1 MSFSPQIRHLLVTL
15 AILTACAIQLARG
28 YRPLIV
34 FACAATFLLVGNLMV
49 YLSGSKERAMRRRRK
64 REYFA
69 GVALLTTSLSVVP
82 ARAQLLGE
90 PPLPAKEKKQ
100 KQRAGEL
107 EWLWQYS
114 PPPAEGREHEL
125 IQDPHF
131 RDFLDQYFKAPQ
143 SFWGPHAD
151 DPKGRARKSLADTVY
166 DFLAIPGQVIADE
179 NRYVTATGSVF
190 HFRTSRGLIF
200 ADLNAKD
207 PLVVFAA
214 IDWIRDDRPTTDP
227 NAEYTLWIFPN
238 KPLFAKP
245 LSGSSDDA
253 AHLPSALERSLTRW
267 MRTPLP
273 GSGVVQKITAAI
285 LVDPDG
291 TPHQVLVPGG
301 VGTPASEGPALPRR
315 TPPLQLQPR
324 TDKHP

>member
-1 MSFSPQIRHLLVTL
+1 MSFSPRIRHLLVTFT
-15 AILTACAIQLARG
+15 ILTACAIQFVRG

-34 FACAATFLLVGNLMV
+34 FVCAITFLLAGNLMV
-49 YLSGSKERAMRRRRK
+49 YLSGSKERAVRRRQR
-64 REYFA
+64 RDYYA
-69 GVALLTTSLSVVP
+69 GAVLLLMSLGAVP
-82 ARAQLLGE
+82 GHAQLLGE
-90 PPLPAKEKKQ
+90 PPIPPKEKKQ
-100 KQRAGEL
+100 KQRAGDL

-151 DPKGRARKSLADTVY
+151 DPKGGARKSLADTVD

-179 NRYVTATGSVF
+179 NRYITATGSVF

-200 ADLNAKD
+200 ADLNSKD
-207 PLVVFAA
+207 PLVAFAA

-227 NAEYTLWIFPN
+227 NAEYTLWIFAN
-238 KPLFAKP
+238 KALFAKALP
-245 LSGSSDDA
+245 GSGDNS
-253 AHLPSALERSLTRW
+253 AHLPQAFQRSLTRW
-267 MRTPLP
+267 MITPLP
-273 GSGVVQKITAAI
+273 GSGAVQKVTAAI

-291 TPHQVLVPGG
+291 TPHQIPVPGG
-301 VGTPASEGPALPRR
+301 AGAAPVEGPSLPKR
-315 TPPLQLQPR
+315 TPQLLSR
-324 TDKHP
+324 SKD

>member
-1 MSFSPQIRHLLVTL
+1 MSFSPRTRYLLVTL
-15 AILTACAIQLARG
+15 AVLTASTIQFVRG

-34 FACAATFLLVGNLMV
+34 IACAITFLAIGNLTV
-49 YLSGSKERAMRRRRK
+49 YLSGAKERTLRRRQK
-64 REYFA
+64 RDYYA
-69 GVALLTTSLSVVP
+69 GILLLVITVGALP
-82 ARAQLLGE
+82 ARGQLLGE
-90 PPLPAKEKKQ
+90 PPIPTKEKKS
-100 KQRAGEL
+100 KQRAGDL

-131 RDFLDQYFKAPQ
+131 RDFLDQYFTAPQ

-151 DPKGRARKSLADTVY
+151 DPKGRALKSLADTVY

-179 NRYVTATGSVF
+179 NRYITATGSVF

-200 ADLNAKD
+200 ADLNSKD

-227 NAEYTLWIFPN
+227 NAEYTLWIFPD

-245 LSGSSDDA
+245 LPGSGDSP
-253 AHLPSALERSLTRW
+253 AHLPPPLARSLTRW
-267 MRTPLP
+267 TAQPLP
-273 GSGVVQKITAAI
+273 GTGVVQKITAAI

-291 TPHQVLVPGG
+291 TPHQVPVPGG
-301 VGTPASEGPALPRR
+301 AGTPPTEGPILPKR
-315 TPPLQLQPR
+315 PSQ
-324 TDKHP
+324 